1 MIDAEIVKH
10 PEETEM
16 VKILLDMLIDHPENY
31 LKADYNELLEKAN
44 LMSPSILAGTATR
57 ETVSKEWMKTAG
69 AVGAV
74 AMAMAV
80 PLVGAPIVGAAVG
93 GWLAKAVMATDKR
106 KGDK

>member
-1 MIDAEIVKH
+1 
-10 PEETEM
+10 
-16 VKILLDMLIDHPENY
+16 
-31 LKADYNELLEKAN
+31 
-44 LMSPSILAGTATR
+44 MSPSILAGTATR

-74 AMAMAV
+74 GTVGAVAMAV